1 MRRRGGWCA
10 ARTGRLAPDG
20 APMPPRPSHSIAPGA
35 CIAAVAAGKCPAR
48 MRCTVA
54 GRAAQCF
61 GIDCPPFLTTTGALP
76 WPTQQSRKTSVH
88 SNDSLHASPPVS
100 LRHGHSG
107 ELGWNRFSNT
117 AVRRHLNA
125 CISSASSPLF
135 SCSSAEPASPP
146 PLEHGGWRNGRRFA
160 RSVGCGRSRRRRPPR
175 ACRQSRPVR
184 ERECASASYRRAER
198 ITWRIVPDA
207 QSMVDAV
214 LEAGMCHA
222 SCGPNG

>member
-1 MRRRGGWCA
+1 MCSPRVGRRSPCGVVEGGA
-10 ARTGRLAPDG
+10 RHARDGSRRTGRRC
-20 APMPPRPSHSIAPGA
+20 PPRPSHSIAPGA

-160 RSVGCGRSRRRRPPR
+160 RSVGCGRSRRPPSATRMPAVTAR
-175 ACRQSRPVR
+175 ARTRMRQCLIQESGADHV
-184 ERECASASYRRAER
+184 AHRA
-198 ITWRIVPDA
+198 
-207 QSMVDAV
+207 
-214 LEAGMCHA
+214 
-222 SCGPNG
+222 